1 MFSVGCGNSVQLAGP
16 DKKKITGLQR
26 KGFSIYFIDN
36 AVILCKHNFNIV
48 MPVQTEI
55 GGDMR
60 NRDIVNIAV
69 SKMIVFEKEVE
80 SFFMAKESSVS
91 DKRYYTTEERKI

>member
-1 MFSVGCGNSVQLAGP
+1 
-16 DKKKITGLQR
+16 
-26 KGFSIYFIDN
+26 
-36 AVILCKHNFNIV
+36 

>member
-16 DKKKITGLQR
+16 DKEKITGLQW
-26 KGFSIYFIDN
+26 KGFSVYFIDN

-69 SKMIVFEKEVE
+69 SKMIVFEKRSRIV
-80 SFFMAKESSVS
+80 FHG
-91 DKRYYTTEERKI
+91 KRILRI

>member
-1 MFSVGCGNSVQLAGP
+1 
-16 DKKKITGLQR
+16 
-26 KGFSIYFIDN
+26 
-36 AVILCKHNFNIV
+36 

-69 SKMIVFEKEVE
+69 SKMIVFEKKK
-80 SFFMAKESSVS
+80 SNRFSWQKNPPYLINGIIQQ
-91 DKRYYTTEERKI
+91 KREKI